1 MSFPSNC
8 LTLGGYRLE
17 PSSLAIDILLINMAS
32 IARRNLFE
40 DIPRFLVAQA
50 GIMFAVS
57 LVAIQVGV
65 LSGFIRS
72 VGLLIDRST
81 ADIWVA
87 NQDMVEQELTL
98 PIPASLLPQAQQVK
112 GVDRAEALAL
122 GGGIWR
128 SPQGDI
134 SSVRIFG
141 FDPNG
146 QLFSDFEM
154 LSGDLKDVQPY
165 QVIIDRS
172 RLDSLDVR
180 QVGDTAT
187 LGSLPVKV
195 AGITRDSQSIASSAF
210 LFTSIENAKAYV
222 TGNRT
227 ANLDC
232 RMNNG
237 QFLCRNV
244 YESSPGNGTVK
255 PSPLAANDPISY
267 ILVRAEAGQNLD
279 QLKQRLENTL
289 PNTRAYTRAEMATRT
304 RSYWIRRTGVGFI
317 LGLGAT
323 VGVIVGM
330 VIVGQILYSSVSDHI
345 KEFATL
351 KAMGVADRVI
361 YSIIIQ
367 QSLWMAVL
375 GYFPSLALCWGLG
388 TWTYATQGIAI
399 LITPLTAAGI
409 FGITVL
415 MCVGSALFAIQRVTR
430 VDPAIV
436 FKS

>member
-1 MSFPSNC
+1 
-8 LTLGGYRLE
+8 
-17 PSSLAIDILLINMAS
+17 MAS

-65 LSGFIRS
+65 LNGFVRS
-72 VGLLIDRST
+72 VGVLIDRSA

-98 PIPASLLPQAQQVK
+98 PLPFSLLAQAQQVE
-112 GVDRAEALAL
+112 GVARAEALAL

-128 SPQGDI
+128 SSGGEI

-141 FDPNG
+141 FDPSG
-146 QLFSDFEM
+146 QLFNNFEM
-154 LSGDLKDVQPY
+154 LSGNLKDVQQPF
-165 QVIIDRS
+165 QVIVDRS
-172 RLDSLDVR
+172 RLASLNV
-180 QVGDTAT
+180 QQTGDTGT
-187 LGSLPVKV
+187 IGSLSVKV
-195 AGITRDSQSIASSAF
+195 AGITRDSQSIASSAY
-210 LFTSIENAKAYV
+210 LFTSLENTKAYT

-227 ANLDC
+227 ANLNC

-237 QFLCRNV
+237 QFLCSNV
-244 YESSPGNGTVK
+244 YESSPGNSTIQ
-255 PSPLAANDPISY
+255 PTPLAANDPISY
-267 ILVRAEAGQNLD
+267 ILVRARSGQNLN
-279 QLKQRLENTL
+279 QLKQRLESAL
-289 PNTRAYTRAEMATRT
+289 PNTHAYTRSEMASRT
-304 RSYWIRRTGVGFI
+304 RSYWVRRTGVGFI

-330 VIVGQILYSSVSDHI
+330 VIVGQILYSSVSDHL

-351 KAMGVADRVI
+351 KAMGVADRAI

-399 LITPLTAAGI
+399 LITPVTAAGI

-415 MCVGSALFAIQRVTR
+415 MCVGSALFAIQKVTR

>member
-1 MSFPSNC
+1 
-8 LTLGGYRLE
+8 
-17 PSSLAIDILLINMAS
+17 MAS

-57 LVAIQVGV
+57 LVTIQVGV
-65 LSGFIRS
+65 LSGFVRS
-72 VGLLIDRST
+72 VGLLIDRSA

-98 PIPASLLPQAQQVK
+98 PLPASLLSQAQQVQ
-112 GVDRAEALAL
+112 GVERAEALAL

-128 SPQGDI
+128 SPEGKI

-146 QLFSDFEM
+146 QLFNDFEI
-154 LSGDLKDVQPY
+154 LSGNLKDVQQPY
-165 QVIIDRS
+165 QVVVDRS
-172 RLDSLDVR
+172 RLNSLSVQ
-180 QVGDTAT
+180 QVGNTAT
-187 LGSLPVKV
+187 IGSLPVKV
-195 AGITRDSQSIASSAF
+195 VGITRDSQSIASSAY
-210 LFTSIENAKAYV
+210 LFTSLENAKAYT

-244 YESSPGNGTVK
+244 YESEPGNASVK
-255 PSPLAANDPISY
+255 PTPLAANDPISY
-267 ILVRAEAGQNLD
+267 ILVRARSGQDLD
-279 QLKQRLENTL
+279 QLKQRLNQTL

-304 RSYWIRRTGVGFI
+304 RNYWVRRTGVGFI

-345 KEFATL
+345 KEYATL
-351 KAMGVADRVI
+351 KAMGVPDRVI

-367 QSLWMAVL
+367 QSLWMAIL

-399 LITPLTAAGI
+399 LITPFSAIAI
-409 FGITVL
+409 FGITLL
-415 MCVGSALFAIQRVTR
+415 MCVGSALFAIQKVTR

>member
-1 MSFPSNC
+1 
-8 LTLGGYRLE
+8 
-17 PSSLAIDILLINMAS
+17 MAS

-57 LVAIQVGV
+57 LVTIQVGV
-65 LSGFIRS
+65 LNGFVRS

-98 PIPASLLPQAQQVK
+98 PLPASLLSQAQQTE
-112 GVDRAEALAL
+112 GVDRAEALSL

-128 SPQGDI
+128 SPQGEI

-146 QLFSDFEM
+146 QLFNNFEM
-154 LSGDLKDVQPY
+154 VSGNLKDVQQPY
-165 QVIIDRS
+165 QVIVDRS
-172 RLDSLDVR
+172 RLDSLDVQ

-187 LGSLPVKV
+187 IGSLPVTV
-195 AGITRDSQSIASSAF
+195 AGITRDSQSIAASAY
-210 LFTSIENAKAYV
+210 LFTSLENTKAYA

-232 RMNNG
+232 RINNG
-237 QFLCRNV
+237 QFFCSNV
-244 YESSPGNGTVK
+244 YESSPQNSAVQ
-255 PSPLAANDPISY
+255 PSPLVANDPISY
-267 ILVRAEAGQNLD
+267 ILVRAEAGQNLS
-279 QLKQRLENTL
+279 QLKQRLETTL
-289 PNTRAYTRAEMATRT
+289 PNTRAYTRTEMATQT
-304 RSYWIRRTGVGFI
+304 RSYWVGRTGIGFI

-399 LITPLTAAGI
+399 LITPLTAAGV